1 MYVYVEPCLHTDK
14 LVCISNDGVIS
25 TVPSPDF
32 KIMDSLIADLGFGV
46 DVASSNYNDLWLRL
60 NKDYPTIISAFMY
73 EEEMLIT
80 TETKVENKPSFDR
93 RAYVAELLDVLDKKI
108 LSASP
113 TRKSDLTSKRD
124 LIASIM

>member
-1 MYVYVEPCLHTDK
+1 MHVYVEPCPFTDK

-32 KIMDSLIADLGFGV
+32 KIMDSLITELGFGV
-46 DVASSNYNDLWLRL
+46 DVASSNYNDLWVRI
-60 NKDYPTIISAFMY
+60 NKYYPTIISAFMY
-73 EEEMLIT
+73 EEDMLIT
-80 TETKVENKPSFDR
+80 TETKVESQQQFDR
-93 RAYVAELLDVLDKKI
+93 KVYVAELLSVLDKKI
-108 LSASP
+108 STASP